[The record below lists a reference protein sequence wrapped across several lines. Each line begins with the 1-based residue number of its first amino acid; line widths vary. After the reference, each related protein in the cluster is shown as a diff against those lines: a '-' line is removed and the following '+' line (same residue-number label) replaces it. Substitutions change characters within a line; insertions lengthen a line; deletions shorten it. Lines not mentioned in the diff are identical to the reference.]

1 VGLFVVVALYSGAER
16 LGRTVQLVTAT
27 RGVRAAESDRRAA
40 TDGSADK
47 LAQEELV

>member
-1 VGLFVVVALYSGAER
+1 M
-16 LGRTVQLVTAT
+16 VTAM
-27 RGVRAAESDRRAA
+27 RGVRAAESDHRAK